1 MDRVRVRV
9 RITVRVK
16 VRARITVSVKFM
28 VMNRFRLTL
37 TAGDCRYCKPLWSR
51 LPVLYTGH
59 FQYGQ
64 SDETQSG
71 TIYSRITISY
81 CVSLIIYLWMIL

>member
-16 VRARITVSVKFM
+16 VRVR
-28 VMNRFRLTL
+28 NRFRLTL
-37 TAGDCRYCKPLWSR
+37 TAGDCWYCKPSWSR

-59 FQYGQ
+59 FQYGHH
-64 SDETQSG
+64 ETESG
-71 TIYSRITISY
+71 TLYSRITISY
-81 CVSLIIYLWMIL
+81 FVSLIIYFVDDVVNEVSIGPTHG